1 VSVFPANRRLNRADI
16 GPFVRPER
24 GAGVPVAELMQ
35 MGDDEHARQPFVLGR
50 ETKLRVYAVGEG
62 RDGEMFDYG
71 RIEDNNGNVVWQMRY
86 DQTEPAGGAEKNRL
100 FDGVITLPAGTYV
113 LRYNSDGSHSHA
125 GWNDDPPED
134 PESWGIS
141 VFRMGTR

>member
-1 VSVFPANRRLNRADI
+1 VFPASGRLNRAYI
-16 GPFVRPER
+16 GPFERVGRNGTAVAQLIRRGDNENARLTFRLAAQTRVRI
-24 GAGVPVAELMQ
+24 
-35 MGDDEHARQPFVLGR
+35 
-50 ETKLRVYAVGEG
+50 YASGEG

-71 RIEDNNGNVVWQMRY
+71 RIEDSDGRTVWEMKF
-86 DQTEPAGGAEKNRL
+86 DATEPAGGSDKNRM

-125 GWNDDPPED
+125 DWNDDPPDD

-141 VFRMGTR
+141 VFRLENR